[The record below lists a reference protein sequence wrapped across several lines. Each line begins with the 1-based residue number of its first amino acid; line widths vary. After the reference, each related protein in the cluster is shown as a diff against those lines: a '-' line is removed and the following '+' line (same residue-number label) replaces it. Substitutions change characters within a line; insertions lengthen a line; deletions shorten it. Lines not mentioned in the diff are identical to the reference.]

1 MRSLTTPSRSTH
13 ASFWRRPIE
22 PAGTGVSHCSICALH
37 KMHPIKEE
45 REERVKNQA
54 QRRPATGRLL
64 CLIFL
69 DRAAGAAQSADKRR
83 RPMRI
88 VSRAGNGA
96 QKVCAEKKQTKFWG
110 ENFRETL
117 KHLLKNG
124 RKTGRKNQN
133 CENKP
138 SNWRNK
144 SESAKNFQN
153 LCRKRLTL
161 AGFYGIITK
170 SSGARH
176 HEEHT

>member
-22 PAGTGVSHCSICALH
+22 PAGTGVSHCSICELY

-88 VSRAGNGA
+88 ASRAGNGA
-96 QKVCAEKKQTKFWG
+96 QKACAEKKQTKFLG

-117 KHLLKNG
+117 KHILKNG

-138 SNWRNK
+138 SNWRDK
-144 SESAKNFQN
+144 SESTKNFQN

>member
-64 CLIFL
+64 CLIFWTG
-69 DRAAGAAQSADKRR
+69 RQAERKAAGAAQSADKRR
-83 RPMRI
+83 RPTRI
-88 VSRAGNGA
+88 AFRAGNGA
-96 QKVCAEKKQTKFWG
+96 QKACAEKKQTKFLG

-117 KHLLKNG
+117 KHLLKTAEKPAAKAKIVKINHRIG
-124 RKTGRKNQN
+124 AINPKVQKTSEI
-133 CENKP
+133 CAEN
-138 SNWRNK
+138 
-144 SESAKNFQN
+144 A
-153 LCRKRLTL
+153 
-161 AGFYGIITK
+161 
-170 SSGARH
+170 
-176 HEEHT
+176 

>member
-69 DRAAGAAQSADKRR
+69 DRAAGGEKSGRSSSKR
-83 RPMRI
+83 
-88 VSRAGNGA
+88 G
-96 QKVCAEKKQTKFWG
+96 
-110 ENFRETL
+110 
-117 KHLLKNG
+117 
-124 RKTGRKNQN
+124 
-133 CENKP
+133 
-138 SNWRNK
+138 
-144 SESAKNFQN
+144 
-153 LCRKRLTL
+153 
-161 AGFYGIITK
+161 
-170 SSGARH
+170 
-176 HEEHT
+176 

>member
-22 PAGTGVSHCSICALH
+22 PAGTGVSHCSICALY

-88 VSRAGNGA
+88 ASRAGNGA
-96 QKVCAEKKQTKFWG
+96 QEACAEKKQTKFLG
-110 ENFRETL
+110 ENFSETL

-124 RKTGRKNQN
+124 RKTGRKNLN

-144 SESAKNFQN
+144 SESTKNFQN

>member
-1 MRSLTTPSRSTH
+1 MRTLTTPSRSTH

-22 PAGTGVSHCSICALH
+22 PAGTGVSHCSICALY

-88 VSRAGNGA
+88 ASRAGNGA
-96 QKVCAEKKQTKFWG
+96 QEACAEKKQTKFLG

-117 KHLLKNG
+117 KHILKNG

-144 SESAKNFQN
+144 SESTKNFQN

>member
-1 MRSLTTPSRSTH
+1 MRSLTTLSRSTH

-69 DRAAGAAQSADKRR
+69 DRAAGAVQSADKRR
-83 RPMRI
+83 RPTRI
-88 VSRAGNGA
+88 ASQAGNGA
-96 QKVCAEKKQTKFWG
+96 QKACAEKKQTKFLG

-124 RKTGRKNQN
+124 RKTGRKNQK

-144 SESAKNFQN
+144 SESTKNFQN
-153 LCRKRLTL
+153 LWRKRLTL